1 MRFLAPLIRK
11 VGVSYTGREVIIV
24 TTIVITVLES
34 LSNNNGVSGSENDF
48 SPFQTLSRLFQFSQ
62 FVKCWRIFLELNSE
76 GLFRKR
82 KKERNL
88 SLECAFSIKR
98 EGNVTKSV
106 MHVQSLFFSP
116 ILRSSVM
123 KIIKIQTVRTAT
135 KLSKT

>member
-1 MRFLAPLIRK
+1 MRFLAPLVRK
-11 VGVSYTGREVIIV
+11 VRVSYTGREVIIV

-82 KKERNL
+82 KKEIFLL
-88 SLECAFSIKR
+88 SVR
-98 EGNVTKSV
+98 
-106 MHVQSLFFSP
+106 SP
-116 ILRSSVM
+116 
-123 KIIKIQTVRTAT
+123 
-135 KLSKT
+135 